1 MKYIN
6 LKKIYLILIVII
18 LNSCDIFER
27 EIDLNESAEELVT
40 ITLKLGELDPDLVDS
55 YIGIQELD
63 SNEDIRLELIEKDL
77 KNLYNGLIKV
87 IPSNEIGNQRK
98 NYQLAILKS
107 LEYRIKLLK
116 GDNDNFLRECEKVYQ
131 FKPSLRP
138 FSYYDSLLVELDSQ
152 IPGQGNLIDRY
163 SKYRNKFI
171 VKNDHL
177 DSSFRKALNYA
188 ALKTK
193 EYIKMP
199 MEEGVTVEYMEGAPW
214 SAYNWYKGNYNSL
227 IQVNKS
233 VDIHFEKILDLAA
246 HESYPGHHVYYTK
259 REKNFYKDSG
269 FVEFSIYPLYSP
281 VSFLAEG
288 TAEYGIDLVFPE
300 NEKIDYIYNNLVD
313 DKGLTKDELKKYISI
328 LDIFEKLD
336 EVIINISQKYLD
348 GEIRIEEAVRM
359 LRKYGLESEISAI
372 RRMNFVRRYRSY
384 IINYTLGKRF
394 VKNYIEKHADNE
406 KSKWD
411 IYRDL
416 IEKPYLPNDLIT
428 DTLNYSSI

>member
-1 MKYIN
+1 VKYSN
-6 LKKIYLILIVII
+6 LNKIYLILIVII
-18 LNSCDIFER
+18 VNSCEIFEN
-27 EIDLNESAEELVT
+27 ETDLNESAKELVT

-55 YIGIQELD
+55 YIGLQKLD
-63 SNEDIRLELIEKDL
+63 SNEEIRLELIEKDL
-77 KNLYNGLIKV
+77 KNLFYDINKTKPDNDISLL
-87 IPSNEIGNQRK
+87 RK
-98 NYQLAILKS
+98 NYQLAILNS
-107 LEYRIKLLK
+107 LKYRIKFLK
-116 GDNDNFLRECEKVYQ
+116 GDKVEFLKECEKIYQ
-131 FKPSLRP
+131 YKPSLRP
-138 FSYYDSLLVELDSQ
+138 ISYYDSLLVELDSL
-152 IPGQGNLIDRY
+152 IPGEGNLIDRY
-163 SKYRNKFI
+163 SKYRHKFI

-177 DSSFRKALNYA
+177 DGSFRKALDYA

-193 EYIKMP
+193 EYIEMP
-199 MEEGVTVEYMEGAPW
+199 IEEGVTIEYMEGAPW

-300 NEKIDYIYNNLVD
+300 NEKIDYIYNNLVNDEEVSKD
-313 DKGLTKDELKKYISI
+313 DLKKYISI

-348 GEIRIEEAVRM
+348 GEIIIEEAVRM

-406 KSKWD
+406 ESKWD
-411 IYRDL
+411 IYKDL

-428 DTLNYSSI
+428 DTLDYSSI

>member
-1 MKYIN
+1 MKYSN

-18 LNSCDIFER
+18 VNSCEIFEN
-27 EIDLNESAEELVT
+27 ETDLNESAKELVT

-55 YIGIQELD
+55 YIGLQKLD
-63 SNEDIRLELIEKDL
+63 SNEEIRLELIEKDL
-77 KNLYNGLIKV
+77 KNLFHYISKTKPDNDISLL
-87 IPSNEIGNQRK
+87 RK
-98 NYQLAILKS
+98 NYQLAILNS
-107 LEYRIKLLK
+107 LKYRIKFLK
-116 GDNDNFLRECEKVYQ
+116 GDKVDFLKECEKIYQ
-131 FKPSLRP
+131 YKPSLRP
-138 FSYYDSLLVELDSQ
+138 ISYYDSLLVELDSL
-152 IPGQGNLIDRY
+152 IPGEGNLTDRY

-171 VKNDHL
+171 VNNDHL
-177 DSSFRKALNYA
+177 DGSFRKALDYA

-193 EYIKMP
+193 EYIEMP
-199 MEEGVTVEYMEGAPW
+199 IEEGVTIEYMEGAPW

-300 NEKIDYIYNNLVD
+300 NEKIDYIYNNLVNDEEVSKD
-313 DKGLTKDELKKYISI
+313 DLKKYISI

-394 VKNYIEKHADNE
+394 VKNYIEKHADSE
-406 KSKWD
+406 ESKWD
-411 IYRDL
+411 IYKDL

-428 DTLNYSSI
+428 DTLDYSSI

>member
-1 MKYIN
+1 MKYSN

-18 LNSCDIFER
+18 VNSCEIFEN
-27 EIDLNESAEELVT
+27 ETDLNESAKELVT

-55 YIGIQELD
+55 YIGLQKLD
-63 SNEDIRLELIEKDL
+63 SNEEIRLELIEKDL
-77 KNLYNGLIKV
+77 KNLFHDISKTKPDNDISLL
-87 IPSNEIGNQRK
+87 RK
-98 NYQLAILKS
+98 NYQLAILNS
-107 LEYRIKLLK
+107 LKYRIKFLK
-116 GDNDNFLRECEKVYQ
+116 GDEVDFLKECEKIYQ
-131 FKPSLRP
+131 YKPSLRP
-138 FSYYDSLLVELDSQ
+138 ISYYDSLLVELDSL
-152 IPGQGNLIDRY
+152 IPGEGNLTDRY

-177 DSSFRKALNYA
+177 DGSYRKALDYA

-193 EYIKMP
+193 EYIEMP
-199 MEEGVTVEYMEGAPW
+199 IEEGVTIEYMEGAPW

-300 NEKIDYIYNNLVD
+300 NEKIDYIYNNLVNDEEVSKD
-313 DKGLTKDELKKYISI
+313 DLKKYISI

-394 VKNYIEKHADNE
+394 VKNYIEKHADSE
-406 KSKWD
+406 ESKWD
-411 IYRDL
+411 IYKDL

-428 DTLNYSSI
+428 DTLDYSSI

>member
-1 MKYIN
+1 MKYSN
-6 LKKIYLILIVII
+6 LNKIYLILIVII
-18 LNSCDIFER
+18 VNSCEIFEN
-27 EIDLNESAEELVT
+27 ETDLNESAKELVT

-55 YIGIQELD
+55 YIGLQKLD
-63 SNEDIRLELIEKDL
+63 SNEEIRLELIEKDL
-77 KNLYNGLIKV
+77 KNLFYDINKTKPDNDISLL
-87 IPSNEIGNQRK
+87 RK
-98 NYQLAILKS
+98 NYQLAILNS
-107 LEYRIKLLK
+107 LKYRIKFLK
-116 GDNDNFLRECEKVYQ
+116 GDKVEFLKECEKIYQ
-131 FKPSLRP
+131 YKPSLRP
-138 FSYYDSLLVELDSQ
+138 ISYYDSLLVELDSL
-152 IPGQGNLIDRY
+152 IPGEGNLIDRY
-163 SKYRNKFI
+163 SKYRHKFI

-177 DSSFRKALNYA
+177 DGSFRKALDYA

-193 EYIKMP
+193 EYIEMP
-199 MEEGVTVEYMEGAPW
+199 IEEGVTIEYMEGAPW

-300 NEKIDYIYNNLVD
+300 NEKIDYIYNNLVNDEEVSKD
-313 DKGLTKDELKKYISI
+313 DLKKYISI

-348 GEIRIEEAVRM
+348 GEIIIEEAVRM

-406 KSKWD
+406 ESKWD
-411 IYRDL
+411 IYKDL

-428 DTLNYSSI
+428 DTLDYSSI